1 MTIPS
6 QACINLQ
13 EGVTTRE
20 ISYITRYCDG
30 NTETLNYIVRYPSR
44 GEK

>member
-20 ISYITRYCDG
+20 KSRTSQTIAM
-30 NTETLNYIVRYPSR
+30 ETQKR
-44 GEK
+44 